1 MMKKL
6 IVLSIIST
14 IGLCFTLFVLN
25 GLHQNDKLFEAI
37 ENNDYSAAEKAIE
50 RGAWINTRDDVYSG
64 CTSFNYNPTPLI
76 AACDKGNFEIIK
88 LLVENGADVNKKDD
102 VLDRTPLIQTFHGG
116 VNENRYK
123 IAKYLVE
130 KGADIYYQDTHD
142 TVMSLAVMI
151 WDRDFEETRK
161 ESFEFVKYLIEH
173 NVDTDCPTG
182 RVRNVFN
189 SAAYY
194 GHNLVVEYLLDE
206 EIYNINSVDEL
217 GITALIAAATGGHIE
232 TVQMLLTRGADV
244 NIYDSYGKTACDYA
258 IEGNYTEIADLL
270 HFYGA

>member
-1 MMKKL
+1 MKNRIEEIRKGKG
-6 IVLSIIST
+6 IRQEDFAKIMGVSRQTISSLET
-14 IGLCFTLFVLN
+14 G
-25 GLHQNDKLFEAI
+25 K
-37 ENNDYSAAEKAIE
+37 
-50 RGAWINTRDDVYSG
+50 
-64 CTSFNYNPTPLI
+64 YNPSIFL
-76 AACDKGNFEIIK
+76 A
-88 LLVENGADVNKKDD
+88 
-102 VLDRTPLIQTFHGG
+102 
-116 VNENRYK
+116 YK